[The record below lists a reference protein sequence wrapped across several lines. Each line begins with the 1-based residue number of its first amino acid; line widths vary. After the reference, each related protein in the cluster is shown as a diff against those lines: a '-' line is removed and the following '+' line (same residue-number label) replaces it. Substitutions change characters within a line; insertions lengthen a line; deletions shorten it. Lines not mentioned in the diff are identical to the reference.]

1 MRWLSCR
8 KNNYEVV
15 ANLVLQS
22 ISVWEDLHLYALT
35 YSAEY
40 NNFWELLDESLKETV
55 CRYRRQYREERLVPF
70 SMSLINYYK
79 GLLTKENFE
88 RIRGLHWRKQLK
100 IIMADNKF
108 RIVMTRLNLSLR
120 EDEKEDTDTW
130 YTEPASRTATS
141 GFSAHSRTD
150 AFVLFN
156 YV

>member
-1 MRWLSCR
+1 MPEEQL
-8 KNNYEVV
+8 YEVV

-22 ISVWEDLHLYALT
+22 ISVWEDMHLYALT

-40 NNFWELLDESLKETV
+40 NNFWELLDENLKETV

-70 SMSLINYYK
+70 SMSLIGYYK

-108 RIVMTRLNLSLR
+108 RIVMTRLNLELKGGRKRGYRYLANRAGGQDGNLR
-120 EDEKEDTDTW
+120 V
-130 YTEPASRTATS
+130 
-141 GFSAHSRTD
+141 SARSRTD